1 MRHYLINGYL
11 EFTGK
16 PFRCILGGRAI
27 LEDHEVMDHA
37 TLRKVEA
44 LLLAEQLELRK
55 AGKGV
60 AAWAEPCGFKVT
72 GFQPYEVENPVPA
85 ALSAEQVASLAR
97 AAEHDTLLG
106 QLKELRAVLRKLGWE
121 VKNGVVQS
129 VIRLLSNQ
137 VALNE
142 AVQLNECSVI
152 MPPVDSPIMIE
163 IAPGVLLKASRPAHA
178 EARGD
183 QLVFNLETHGQF
195 VGRPRWTHP

>member
-1 MRHYLINGYL
+1 MRQYLINGYL

-44 LLLAEQLELRK
+44 LLLAEQLELRD

-72 GFQPYEVENPVPA
+72 SFQPFETSA
-85 ALSAEQVASLAR
+85 A
-97 AAEHDTLLG
+97 
-106 QLKELRAVLRKLGWE
+106 
-121 VKNGVVQS
+121 VVQ
-129 VIRLLSNQ
+129 
-137 VALNE
+137 A
-142 AVQLNECSVI
+142 AAAPHLNECSVVL
-152 MPPVDSPIMIE
+152 PPVDSPLLIE